1 MKDIYLHKI
10 ASDLG
15 VKLWQVENT
24 VELLSQG
31 ATVPFISRYRKERTG
46 SLDEVAIAQIKHLA
60 EDFDVMEKR
69 KDGIL
74 ETIGATGALTDELRR
89 QIEECVEPNVLED
102 LYLPYRPKR
111 RTRATA
117 AKEAGYEPLADRMWN
132 NETADPHRDAA
143 GFADP
148 ETALAG
154 ARDIIAE
161 RLSETDVIREALR
174 QIFRTRRIVSKKAK
188 NAPADKAD
196 KYRNYFDW
204 AEPLAH
210 IAPHRLLAVLR
221 GQDEGVLTV
230 KLDTDA
236 EKCCKKIY
244 YEYCQVHR
252 YPAKALAEQI
262 NLAVEDSFKRL
273 LEPSVSGEI
282 IRGAK
287 EKADMESI
295 RIFGENLR
303 QLLLAAP
310 VGQKR
315 TLAIDP
321 GFRTGCKVVCLDAQG
336 NLLHHE
342 AIFPHPPANDK
353 VAAIRSVSSMISEYG
368 IEVIA
373 IGNGT
378 ASRETEDFIK
388 RVPKPSSVRVF
399 TVSEDGASIYSASEV
414 ARDEFPDK
422 DVTVRGAVSIG
433 RRLMDPLAELVKID
447 PKSLGV
453 GQYQYDVDQR
463 LLKEKLDNTV
473 ESCVNSVGVNLNT
486 ASRHLLAYVSGVGP
500 ALADN
505 IVAYRT
511 EHGPYRSRRE
521 LLNVSRLGEK
531 VYQQCAA
538 FLRIR
543 DAENPLD
550 NSAVHPEAYH
560 IVDRMA
566 SSLGVGTEELVGNAE
581 LCSKIM
587 AEDFVE
593 GDFGLPTVNDIL
605 KELVKPGRDPREEA
619 QAFEFASD
627 IHTIE
632 DLKTGMALPGIV
644 TNVTAFGAFVDL
656 GIKQNGLIHVSQ
668 MSVAG
673 SDGRRQRI
681 SDPSKVV
688 HLHQKVSVTV
698 VSVDLDRQRI
708 GLRLN

>member
-161 RLSETDVIREALR
+161 RLSETAVIREALR